1 MKDMISVIVPVYN
14 VEKYLERC
22 LNSIMEQSYEKLQM
36 ILIDDGSADL
46 SGSICDNYKEGDTR
60 IEVIHKTNGGLSSAR
75 NAGLDAAVGD
85 YIAFVDSDDWIE
97 PEMLETMLKDM
108 VQFDAD
114 MVVTGY
120 VKTENGCIVEQ
131 IRLGSGLMDGSS
143 ALKGLLTSMDAHV
156 WNRLYKKSLF
166 NDVRFMEGR
175 NYEDVEIMHKLL
187 LKCRR
192 VYYEDTHFYYYEQR
206 FNAITRTASI
216 KNYQDWF
223 TSSLERIKYLRQYKP
238 ELAEYGFIELS
249 ESYLALCKC
258 FIQIP
263 LKYRQVREI
272 MNPKH
277 KIMKEELK
285 RVKVRTLLPM
295 KVRIELKVSMNCQML
310 FLLLC
315 RSYRKLM

>member
-1 MKDMISVIVPVYN
+1 MKGMISVIVPVYN

-22 LNSIMEQSYEKLQM
+22 LDSIREQSYTKLQM
-36 ILIDDGSADL
+36 ILIDDGSSDL
-46 SGSICDNYKEGDTR
+46 SGSICDNYKERDTR

-75 NAGLDAAVGD
+75 NAGLDVAIGD

-97 PEMLETMLKDM
+97 PEMLETMLEDM
-108 VQFDAD
+108 AQFDAD

-120 VKTENGCIVEQ
+120 AKTEDGRMVEQ
-131 IRLGSGLMDGSS
+131 ISLGKGLTDGVS

-166 NDVRFMEGR
+166 DDVRFMEGR

-187 LKCRR
+187 LKCRW
-192 VYYEDTHFYYYEQR
+192 VYYEETHFYCYEQR
-206 FNAITRTASI
+206 FNAITQTPSI

-223 TSSLERIKYLRQYKP
+223 MSSLDRIKYLRQYKP
-238 ELAEYGFIELS
+238 ELAEYGFIELT

-258 FIQIP
+258 FIYLP
-263 LKYRQVREI
+263 LKNYQIREI
-272 MNPKH
+272 INPKR

-285 RVKVRTLLPM
+285 RIRVRTLLPM
-295 KVRIELKVSMNCQML
+295 KVRIELKFSMNFQML
-310 FLLLC
+310 FLFLC
-315 RSYRKLM
+315 RTYRKLT